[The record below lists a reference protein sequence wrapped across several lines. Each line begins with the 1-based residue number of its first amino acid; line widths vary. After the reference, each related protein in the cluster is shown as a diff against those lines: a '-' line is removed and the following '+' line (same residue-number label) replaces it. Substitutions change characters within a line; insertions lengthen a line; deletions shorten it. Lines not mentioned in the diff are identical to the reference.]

1 MINSKIILLD
11 DVGFEYFECASNHDG
26 ARIANFWTR
35 RLSRKSSSL
44 VWLYSSSTQAT
55 CPRKK
60 HHIWGQIWLWVFQS
74 QISQPFSPRKN
85 TLEVWGTINKQ
96 AMKDYRAALVTAR
109 VNYYAICTFLT
120 TFPDYYDIWLKG
132 WSTFQRWLVKGCQIF
147 IFIFTNSL

>member
-74 QISQPFSPRKN
+74 QITKKKHAWSVRHHQ
-85 TLEVWGTINKQ
+85 Q
-96 AMKDYRAALVTAR
+96 ASYEGLSSSTGHSSGQLLCDMHL
-109 VNYYAICTFLT
+109 
-120 TFPDYYDIWLKG
+120 PDYLSRLLRHLAEGLFNVSKMVG
-132 WSTFQRWLVKGCQIF
+132 QRMSNF
-147 IFIFTNSL
+147 HTHFH